1 MTKSKVDIYFD
12 DNKSKYDSN
21 SFLDEPYA
29 EKMEKANANILYDT
43 IRNNNLTGIDIEQ
56 LLTQAIA
63 AGYIKAEDYQGTD
76 RAIFGTDSNGRKLA
90 QRIADQIKK
99 TYRIET
105 DGSGWQQFWQNVFH
119 RSSTDKSMAYT
130 FDRLNEYIKDA
141 YTGLDYNNLVN
152 AFGSIPS
159 GSDIVPGVSAPN
171 YFNTDVD
178 TTLRDVDPVKWW
190 TSQELADL
198 HGIDFNPDDYYELLK
213 KGTSAEVLRALNEAG
228 RIGNDA
234 RRQDTRQLASYLDS
248 LRKEKSEAINTGLT
262 AGARAANEILGNT
275 ENLTNYADT
284 LLNTASKQVN
294 ATNNAFLQDANARIT
309 ARDYWDTLAKS
320 LANTGTTLYDNDSQR
335 YAQDW
340 LTNAELYRANQ
351 LYRGNAIN
359 ENANMYAAYA
369 QGQAN
374 VNAARAA
381 VDGANNE
388 FKQVW
393 DVFYNDYLNQFK
405 GQANQQQLS
414 MNRATSD
421 FKDYFWHQYT
431 NSPNYKN
438 FLANVK

>member
-1 MTKSKVDIYFD
+1 MTTSKVDTYFD
-12 DNKSKYDSN
+12 ENKNKYN
-21 SFLDEPYA
+21 KN
-29 EKMEKANANILYDT
+29 EKAMEEANANTLYDS
-43 IRNNNLTGIDIEQ
+43 ILNNNLTGVDIED

-63 AGYIKAEDYQGTD
+63 AGYIKVEDYQGTD
-76 RAIFGTDSNGRKLA
+76 RAVFGTDSDGKKLA
-90 QRIADQIKK
+90 QRISDQIKK
-99 TYRIET
+99 AYRIDT
-105 DGSGWQQFWQNVFH
+105 TGNGWQQFWYDVFH
-119 RSSTDKSMAYT
+119 RSSTEKSMAYT
-130 FDRLNEYIKDA
+130 FDRLNKYIKDA
-141 YTGLDYNNLVN
+141 YTGYSYDDLLK
-152 AFGSIPS
+152 AFGSVPG
-159 GSDIVPGVSAPN
+159 GSDVIPGVSAPN

-178 TTLRDVDPVKWW
+178 TILRDVDPVKWW

-198 HGIDFNPDDYYELLK
+198 HGIDFNPDNYYELLK
-213 KGTSAEVLRALNEAG
+213 EGTSAEVLRALNEAG

-405 GQANQQQLS
+405 GQDNQQQLS

-421 FKDYFWHQYT
+421 FKNYIWHQYT